1 MEKAEERRTA
11 ILAGA
16 EASKALAMQRE
27 TIPNFKGDLTRGEI
41 HPPFGMQGQPGT
53 PKITLAGPL

>member
-16 EASKALAMQRE
+16 EATKALTIKRE
-27 TIPNFKGDLTRGEI
+27 TIPEFKGDLTRGEI
-41 HPPFGMQGQPGT
+41 Q
-53 PKITLAGPL
+53 LAS